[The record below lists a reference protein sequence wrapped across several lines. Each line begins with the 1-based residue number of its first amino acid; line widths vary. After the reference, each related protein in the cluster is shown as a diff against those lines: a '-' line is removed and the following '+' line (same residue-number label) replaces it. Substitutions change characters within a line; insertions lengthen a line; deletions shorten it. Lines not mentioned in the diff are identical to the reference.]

1 MAVYTPI
8 FEQIFGDIRIGGHK
22 ANRNYWNGK
31 IDDLYIY
38 KGIPSP
44 KETQQVKDGK
54 PLEL

>member
-1 MAVYTPI
+1 MAVYTPIYTPI

-38 KGIPSP
+38 KGILSP
-44 KETQQVKDGK
+44 KEIH
-54 PLEL
+54 